1 MSGISKVKNMIFTVA
16 ISGALFLAVG
26 CGWKPNEEQI
36 NQMEE
41 TRAAALSAEQKVEE
55 LKQQKQQLQ
64 GQLTSAQQEA
74 DKVCAD
80 KDATAERVKNWQ
92 SSEGM

>member
-1 MSGISKVKNMIFTVA
+1 MSGVKKVKKMVFTAA
-16 ISGALFLAVG
+16 ISGALLLVVG

-80 KDATAERVKNWQ
+80 KDATAERVQNWQ
-92 SSEGM
+92 GSEGM